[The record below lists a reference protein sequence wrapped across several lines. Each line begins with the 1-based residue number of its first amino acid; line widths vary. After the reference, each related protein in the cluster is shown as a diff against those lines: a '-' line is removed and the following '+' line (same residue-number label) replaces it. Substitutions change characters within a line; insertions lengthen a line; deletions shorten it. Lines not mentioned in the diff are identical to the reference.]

1 MIAGSWVKF
10 SFCAFLSFAVKAVK
24 FDALKFASSCCV
36 LAVSATGACLA
47 KTLAEKTAKNKNKI
61 FLIVVL

>member
-10 SFCAFLSFAVKAVK
+10 SFCAVLSFAVK
-24 FDALKFASSCCV
+24 FNALKFESACRV
-36 LAVSATGACLA
+36 LAGSATGACLA
-47 KTLAEKTAKNKNKI
+47 KTLAAKTARNKNKI